1 MNGFASNQFKSVIV
15 YLEFDKQLRD
25 LTGVSRTP
33 IEVTE
38 GTPFFMLLQ
47 AVLDSYPAI
56 IHTHDL
62 SSLGFSINGSEPN
75 PQATL
80 SAHDVITLG
89 IQSRDRQFEDLDED
103 YYN

>member
-1 MNGFASNQFKSVIV
+1 MKGYGSNQLKSVVV
-15 YLEFDKQLRD
+15 YLEFDKQLQS
-25 LTGVSRTP
+25 LTGISRTP

-47 AVLDSYPAI
+47 AILDSYPLI
-56 IHTHDL
+56 ILTHDL
-62 SSLGFSINGSEPN
+62 THLGFSINGMRPN

-80 SAHDVITLG
+80 SAHDVVTLG
-89 IQSRDRQFEDLDED
+89 IQSDAQTIGGLNGE